1 MTLLYV
7 PRLKECPRKM
17 LWRVFPFR
25 HDINEREVVQVPWP
39 VPQEGGI
46 QAHPVLAISNPDYW
60 VWFPAAPCAVSVQ
73 ERPVAFSHN
82 GKKKKKSSFSSIR
95 NNLHRLNFERV
106 SSEQKTNVK
115 FNNSVKNNTVWL
127 SAVLSLKH
135 APKKWLFKR
144 GWCKGENFV
153 FTNMFFHLL
162 IKDFFLTIRAK
173 GSVCSSFLHLQV
185 QIKPWNNDFPLIT
198 LLGKV

>member
-1 MTLLYV
+1 MREKLCRFHDLCHKKGGSKLTLS
-7 PRLKECPRKM
+7 
-17 LWRVFPFR
+17 WPFL
-25 HDINEREVVQVPWP
+25 
-39 VPQEGGI
+39 I
-46 QAHPVLAISNPDYW
+46 QIIESDFLQLPVLFLFKRDLLL
-60 VWFPAAPCAVSVQ
+60 
-73 ERPVAFSHN
+73 SHIME
-82 GKKKKKSSFSSIR
+82 KKKKKSSFSSIR